1 MTYTPLLEWIDAQ
14 QDSML
19 SEVLALSEINS
30 GSANIPGI
38 EKVIDRLSDFA
49 SSLDAEEERLEL
61 PSRTDVLDSGE
72 VVESESG
79 PLLRLTKWPNANR
92 RILLVGHSDTVYPK
106 DHSFQHCT
114 KLDENTINGPGVADM
129 KGGIVVMLTAL
140 QALERSP
147 YAGNVGW
154 QVIINPDEEIG
165 SFASAQHLDQ
175 AARAADVGM
184 IFEPA
189 LADGTLAGARK
200 GSGNFALIARG
211 RAAHAGR
218 EHHLGRNAI
227 AALARAISLLD
238 GLNGQMEGVTINVA
252 KLTGGGPN
260 NVVPDFALCRFNIR
274 VPNPEGQVWAEKK
287 LQQIIDEIS
296 QADGI
301 SLELHGS
308 FGRQPKVMDKAHQQL
323 FSLLKSCGDDLGLS
337 TEAKATG
344 GCCDGNN
351 LAAAGLANIDTLGV
365 RGGAIHSTDEFLLI
379 DSLSER
385 AKLSALLLFKLA
397 AGEASWPD
405 RTTTA

>member
-1 MTYTPLLEWIDAQ
+1 MTYSPTLEWIDQQ
-14 QDSML
+14 QDRML
-19 SEVLALSEINS
+19 SEVLALCEINS
-30 GSANIPGI
+30 GSANVPGI
-38 EKVIDRLSDFA
+38 EKVVDRLSTFA
-49 SSLDAEEERLEL
+49 SSLGAEEERIGLE
-61 PSRTDVLDSGE
+61 PRSDVLDSGE
-72 VVESESG
+72 VVKSQSG

-92 RILLVGHSDTVYPK
+92 RILLVGHSDTVYPV
-106 DHSFQHCT
+106 DHKFQSCIN
-114 KLDENTINGPGVADM
+114 LDENTINGPGVADM
-129 KGGIVVMLTAL
+129 KGGIVVMMTAL
-140 QALERSP
+140 QALEKSP
-147 YAGNVGW
+147 YAGNIGW

-165 SFASAQHLDQ
+165 SFASAGHLDQ

-200 GSGNFALIARG
+200 GSGNFTLIARG
-211 RAAHAGR
+211 KAAHAGR

-227 AALARAISLLD
+227 AALARTIALLD
-238 GLNGQMEGVTINVA
+238 GLNGQQEGVTVNVA

-274 VPNPEGQVWAEKK
+274 VPSPEGQAWAEA
-287 LQQIIDEIS
+287 QIQNIINEVE
-296 QADGI
+296 QEDGI
-301 SLELHGS
+301 SVELHGS

-385 AKLSALLLFKLA
+385 AKLSALLLLKLA

-405 RTTTA
+405 RATTA